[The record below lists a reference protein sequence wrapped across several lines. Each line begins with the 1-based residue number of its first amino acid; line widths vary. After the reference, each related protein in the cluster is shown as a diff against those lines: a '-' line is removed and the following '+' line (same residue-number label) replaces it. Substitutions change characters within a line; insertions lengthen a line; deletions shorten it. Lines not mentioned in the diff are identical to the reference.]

1 MPRVNWILFTM
12 FASRL
17 LEILNRKWFN
27 VQKTTTRGVQSAR
40 DVILSGGIVI
50 ISGIFIVWL
59 SVFLYTAF
67 YYAYMPSMSYVRPVN
82 LQFKSCNEQKG
93 ICSFPSA
100 HVQLTN
106 KQQLLM
112 VGQPYK
118 VNLHLE
124 MPESPANKEL
134 GMFMVCAQLH
144 SRERFLVKHAC
155 RSAML
160 HYRSTLLHA
169 LTTFTF
175 SPMML
180 FGATEE
186 KQNVVLELF
195 GNFEEDQSHPVTI
208 IYIEIQSR
216 HIEFYSATIMIN
228 AHLSGLR
235 YLMFHWPILS
245 AIVGIGT
252 NLFFMALMCTLS
264 YLHFTVYKDTGDDSF
279 SYEERKTEEK
289 EEHIK
294 DLSTMKEK
302 EEHKKDLNIKKEKE
316 KLKKDSSTEEEKEHK
331 TVHDQ
336 PSDSS
341 STEDVFPLSDYVK
354 FEEANFS

>member
-1 MPRVNWILFTM
+1 MLNLFAM
-12 FASRL
+12 LISRL
-17 LEILNRKWFN
+17 LKQVNKKLFN
-27 VQKTTTRGVQSAR
+27 VQKKTTRGVQSAR
-40 DVILSGGIVI
+40 DVILSGGIII
-50 ISGIFIVWL
+50 ISGVFIVWL

-67 YYAYMPSMSYVRPVN
+67 YYAYMPSMTYIRPVH
-82 LQFKSCNEQKG
+82 LQFKSCNEQRG

-144 SRERFLVKHAC
+144 SRDGFLVEHAC

-169 LTTFTF
+169 LTTLTF
-175 SPMML
+175 SPMMI
-180 FGATEE
+180 FGSTEE

-235 YLMFHWPILS
+235 YLMYHWPILS
-245 AIVGIGT
+245 AVVGIGT
-252 NLFFMALMCTLS
+252 NLFFIALVCTLS
-264 YLHFTVYKDTGDDSF
+264 YLHFTTYEDMEDDDF
-279 SYEERKTEEK
+279 NYEESKKMEETQERKQKFNTEGEEEQKATQDQSEYSSLPDFDETEK
-289 EEHIK
+289 ESHI
-294 DLSTMKEK
+294 EF
-302 EEHKKDLNIKKEKE
+302 I
-316 KLKKDSSTEEEKEHK
+316 
-331 TVHDQ
+331 
-336 PSDSS
+336 
-341 STEDVFPLSDYVK
+341 Y
-354 FEEANFS
+354 